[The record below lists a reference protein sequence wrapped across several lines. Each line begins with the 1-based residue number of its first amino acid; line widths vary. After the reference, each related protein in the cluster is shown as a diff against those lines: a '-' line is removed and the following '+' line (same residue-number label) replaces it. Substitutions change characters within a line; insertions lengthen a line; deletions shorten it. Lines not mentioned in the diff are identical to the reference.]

1 MRFIFALPLFLSAA
15 FALNATQAEISVAL
29 TDLKNLEASGC
40 NTLKCIASLAGN
52 TASCA
57 AAAAELGAN
66 PIADLACFG
75 SVGASIANHVCAG
88 CF

>member
-1 MRFIFALPLFLSAA
+1 MRFFFALPLFLSAA
-15 FALNATQAEISVAL
+15 FALNASEAELNVAQNDLNILQA
-29 TDLKNLEASGC
+29 NGC
-40 NTLKCIASLAGN
+40 STLKCVSSLAGT

-75 SVGASIANHVCAG
+75 SVGTTVANDVCQG